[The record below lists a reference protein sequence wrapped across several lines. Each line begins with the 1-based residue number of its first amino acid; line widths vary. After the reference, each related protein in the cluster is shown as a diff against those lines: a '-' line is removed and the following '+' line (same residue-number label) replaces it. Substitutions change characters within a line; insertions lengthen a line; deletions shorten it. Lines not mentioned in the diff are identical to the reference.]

1 MNEHIVEKVMLGGS
15 KRIGRLPDQVVE
27 LLESFMKEGVHFV
40 CGDAQGTDY
49 AFQVFLQS
57 RGYKNVSIYCS
68 GEKCRFNLCKD
79 DWKEVHIDVPSGV
92 EGYDFYRLKDLK
104 MIRTCD
110 LGLMVWDRASIGTRN
125 NIYDLKALGK
135 PVFAFNVDKNQ
146 LKISRRKE
154 ATK

>member
-1 MNEHIVEKVMLGGS
+1 MNEHIETVMLGGS

-68 GEKCRFNLCKD
+68 GEKCRFNLCED
-79 DWKEVHIDVPSGV
+79 E
-92 EGYDFYRLKDLK
+92 
-104 MIRTCD
+104 
-110 LGLMVWDRASIGTRN
+110 
-125 NIYDLKALGK
+125 
-135 PVFAFNVDKNQ
+135 
-146 LKISRRKE
+146 
-154 ATK
+154 